1 MSVLLLAKSLHDLR
15 SLFRVQVNIDDC
27 YSLKNRTAD
36 GDIVA
41 GMFGPRLRVIFEFL
55 TYEMSD
61 PVRFSRGM
69 KNLTDSIHAL
79 GFKTG
84 IVSEKSNKFLVFC

>member
-1 MSVLLLAKSLHDLR
+1 MEILSQACSTLEPVT
-15 SLFRVQVNIDDC
+15 FV
-27 YSLKNRTAD
+27 
-36 GDIVA
+36 
-41 GMFGPRLRVIFEFL
+41 FL
-55 TYEMSD
+55 MYEMAD

>member
-1 MSVLLLAKSLHDLR
+1 MSVMLAKSLHDLR
-15 SLFRVQVNIDDC
+15 SLFCIQVNIDDC

-41 GMFGPRLRVIFEFL
+41 GMFDRRLVIFVFL
-55 TYEMSD
+55 TYEMAD

-84 IVSEKSNKFLVFC
+84 IVSEKSNKFLAFR